1 MRLVQ
6 VYAAGPVPSSA
17 MRRKVLLQS
26 VERLLGGEG
35 TVRDAAYVWTRH
47 HWSTWF
53 GGISFLGLVLA
64 APIGGIEDWPTRIV
78 LGLAGVAVATL
89 ATTDYRVVADT
100 ADGLAI
106 FRASRIRQVATQL
119 ENRLGTAVS
128 VELEGGT
135 IIYSDWRVGKHLYT
149 VPRSSQSAMERIAAR
164 Y

>member
-1 MRLVQ
+1 
-6 VYAAGPVPSSA
+6 
-17 MRRKVLLQS
+17 MRRRVLLAS
-26 VERLLGGEG
+26 VERLLGGSG

-47 HWSTWF
+47 HWSSWF
-53 GGISFLGLVLA
+53 AAISFLGLVFA

-100 ADGLAI
+100 TNGLVV

-119 ENRLGTAVS
+119 ENRLGTSVS
-128 VELEGGT
+128 IEPEGGT
-135 IIYSDWRVGKHLYT
+135 IIYSDWRIGNNIYT
-149 VPRSSQSAMERIAAR
+149 VPRSSQPAMERIAAT